1 MKTLLV
7 PLLAFA
13 SLASLTACATN
24 RMSDT
29 DRLAMYQAN
38 AGEPVNRIR
47 YFNAMGWDRVDDQH
61 VVLNMRPRESWLV
74 KVSGPCLDWG
84 SGSPTLRLSSTGP
97 YVTPKLDRILT
108 DGSPVSCR
116 IEEIRP
122 IDVAGLRAAQ
132 DSATPQAPSGT

>member
-1 MKTLLV
+1 MKTLLL
-7 PLLAFA
+7 PLLAA
-13 SLASLTACATN
+13 VSLTACATN
-24 RMSDT
+24 SMSDT
-29 DRLAMYQAN
+29 DRLSMYQAN
-38 AGEPVNRIR
+38 AGEPVKQIR
-47 YFNAMGWDRVDDQH
+47 YYNAMGWERVDDQH
-61 VVLNMRPRESWLV
+61 VVLNMRPKESWLV

-84 SGSPTLRLSSTGP
+84 SGSPSLRLSSTGA

-132 DSATPQAPSGT
+132 ASATAQAPSGT

>member
-1 MKTLLV
+1 MKTLFV
-7 PLLAFA
+7 SLLAV
-13 SLASLTACATN
+13 ASLTACATN

-29 DRLAMYQAN
+29 DRLAMYRAN
-38 AGEPVNRIR
+38 AGEPVKQIR

-132 DSATPQAPSGT
+132 DSATAQAPSGT

>member
-7 PLLAFA
+7 PLLAVA

-61 VVLNMRPRESWLV
+61 VVLNMRPKESWLV

-132 DSATPQAPSGT
+132 DSATAQAPSGT